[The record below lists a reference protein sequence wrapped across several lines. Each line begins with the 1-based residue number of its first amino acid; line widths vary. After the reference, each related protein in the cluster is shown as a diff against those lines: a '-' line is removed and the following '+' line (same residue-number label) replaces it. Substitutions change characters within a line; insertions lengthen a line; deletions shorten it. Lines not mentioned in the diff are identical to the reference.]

1 MQLTITIWHA
11 CLLWIAIALHGENQ
25 SKMWKLSIN
34 CAVRICRLGA
44 ISLQQTITVWQ
55 SNFSIISN
63 NMTGIDNRVDSVYYL
78 LQNCVIDICRWCCR
92 IERQMLHKSSCYP
105 ILLQISRGRC
115 TLRNAELRKG
125 VFCGTKIAENIVVV
139 ELRLVL
145 ELGLVIAA
153 YSVLLAIKF

>member
-1 MQLTITIWHA
+1 MKVPGTRVPGNKSTRERKFHVW
-11 CLLWIAIALHGENQ
+11 
-25 SKMWKLSIN
+25 
-34 CAVRICRLGA
+34 GA
-44 ISLQQTITVWQ
+44 KARG
-55 SNFSIISN
+55 N
-63 NMTGIDNRVDSVYYL
+63 
-78 LQNCVIDICRWCCR
+78 
-92 IERQMLHKSSCYP
+92 KSSCYP

-125 VFCGTKIAENIVVV
+125 VFCGTKIAENVLVV